1 LQQDSSTVTRCRE
14 ERAAQ
19 KQVRDAAKRG
29 DVASA
34 RLIAREL
41 VRSRRATTQLYTNK
55 AHMISMGTQLQ
66 EQMAMVKVAGTL
78 KKSTEVMKI
87 VNDMMKASFV
97 LVLIHVSKRC
107 SVLPYGT
114 ASSDQGSRRSGRS
127 AGARHERD
135 HDGAQQGDDE
145 SRHHRRG
152 TPHRRYLLYS

>member
-1 LQQDSSTVTRCRE
+1 MRRE
-14 ERAAQ
+14 EKAAQ

-34 RLIAREL
+34 RLIAKEL

-87 VNDMMKASFV
+87 VNDMMKACWPV
-97 LVLIHVSKRC
+97 V
-107 SVLPYGT
+107 
-114 ASSDQGSRRSGRS
+114 
-127 AGARHERD
+127 
-135 HDGAQQGDDE
+135 
-145 SRHHRRG
+145 
-152 TPHRRYLLYS
+152 PHSCL